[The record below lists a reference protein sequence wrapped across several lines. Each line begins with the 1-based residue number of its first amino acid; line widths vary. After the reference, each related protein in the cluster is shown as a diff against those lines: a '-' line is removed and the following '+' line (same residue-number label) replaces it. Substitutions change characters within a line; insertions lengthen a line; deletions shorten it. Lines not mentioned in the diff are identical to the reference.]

1 MLYSPYASLE
11 QEIYGKTSAPGDV
24 TNFNMVAR
32 GDQAYLS
39 WTAVSDLDVITGGN
53 YWIRHTSKTSGV
65 TWAGSTDVNKTVPG
79 TSTDVSVPLL
89 SGAYLIKALDSTG
102 NESVNAGYIIS
113 NTADILGLNVVYT
126 SNQHTTFGNGTADT
140 GINDSRNSNVF
151 YDSSYNTIELNP
163 ASVSSG
169 THDAYYVT
177 GTHEDDVVSSGTY
190 DEYIATGSHDS
201 LGTGTHDDSRA
212 SGTHNAILNVGSTDY
227 QAANFVDSATGNFD
241 DRSGNFDDVTHV
253 INFDL
258 PQTKEDYIHRI
269 GRTGRANKTG
279 IALSFVD

>member
-113 NTADILGLNVVYT
+113 NTADILGLNVVHT
-126 SNQHTTFGNGTADT
+126 SNQHPLFGSDTADT
-140 GINDSRNSNVF
+140 GVNDSNNTNIF
-151 YDSSYNTIELNP
+151 FDSSDNT
-163 ASVSSG
+163 
-169 THDAYYVT
+169 
-177 GTHEDDVVSSGTY
+177 
-190 DEYIATGSHDS
+190 
-201 LGTGTHDDSRA
+201 
-212 SGTHNAILNVGSTDY
+212 
-227 QAANFVDSATGNFD
+227 
-241 DRSGNFDDVTHV
+241 
-253 INFDL
+253 
-258 PQTKEDYIHRI
+258 
-269 GRTGRANKTG
+269 
-279 IALSFVD
+279 